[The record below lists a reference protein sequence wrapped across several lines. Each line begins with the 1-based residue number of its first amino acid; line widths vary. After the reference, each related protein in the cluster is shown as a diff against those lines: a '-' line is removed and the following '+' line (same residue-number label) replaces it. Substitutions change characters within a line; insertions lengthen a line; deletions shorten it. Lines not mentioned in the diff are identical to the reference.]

1 MKFSC
6 SNYDML
12 SAINAASKAALT
24 NSSFPILET
33 LLVEAGKDI
42 KITGSNNE
50 ITIEYVFEANV
61 FSEGTIAI
69 DARMFSEIIRR
80 MPEGMIDFEVTGDN
94 NVNIKCGELDFNIT
108 GIKGE
113 EFPKIPEM
121 TYDNEII
128 TDAESL
134 LSVIRKTSFAV
145 AQADINPI
153 LTGIKL
159 EISSNNMKGIAVD
172 GYRMAIKNTPI
183 DVFNDLS
190 FVVQGRALNELS
202 KIMVLEDEKVSICL
216 AEKNVLFKFGK
227 CRFFSRL
234 LEGEFINYNN
244 VIPKESLYRAKVEV
258 KELIKSID
266 RASLL
271 AESGGIINPVK
282 LSFDFNSITVTCDTA
297 KGHLKEIIA
306 VSGEGKETFE
316 VGYNCKFML
325 DALKAIDE
333 EYVIIE
339 LNGNITPTV
348 LKPEEGESFIY
359 IVLPVRIR

>member
-12 SAINAASKAALT
+12 SAINAAGKAAAS

-33 LLVEAGKDI
+33 LLIEAGKNI

-50 ITIEYVFEANV
+50 ITIEYVFDANIY
-61 FSEGTIAI
+61 SEGSIAI
-69 DARMFSEIIRR
+69 DARMLSEIIRR
-80 MPEGMIDFEVTGDN
+80 MPEGIIDFEVKTDL

-121 TYDNEII
+121 TYDQEII
-128 TDAESL
+128 TNAESL

-153 LTGIKL
+153 LTGIKV

-172 GYRMAIKNTPI
+172 GYRLAIKNTPI
-183 DVFNDLS
+183 DVYHDCS
-190 FVVQGRALNELS
+190 FTVQGKALNELS
-202 KIMVLEDEKVSICL
+202 KIISPEDDKVSISL
-216 AEKNVLFKFGK
+216 ADKNVLFRFGS
-227 CRFFSRL
+227 CRFFSRI
-234 LEGEFINYNN
+234 LEGDFINYNN
-244 VIPKESLYRAKVEV
+244 VIPKEKLYSAKVEV

-271 AESGGIINPVK
+271 AEAGGIINPVK
-282 LSFDFNSITVTCDTA
+282 IAYDMNNITITCDTA

-306 VSGEGKETFE
+306 VKGEGNETFE

-348 LKPEEGESFIY
+348 IRPEEGDSFLY

>member
-6 SNYDML
+6 SNFDML
-12 SAINAASKAALT
+12 TAINAAGKAAAS

-33 LLVEAGKDI
+33 LLIEAGKDI

-61 FSEGTIAI
+61 YSEGSIAV
-69 DARMFSEIIRR
+69 DARMFAEIIRR
-80 MPEGMIDFEVTGDN
+80 MPEGMIDFEVMSDN
-94 NVNIKCGELDFNIT
+94 NVNIKCGELDFNIM

-121 TYDNEII
+121 SYNQEII
-128 TDAESL
+128 TTADSL

-159 EISSNNMKGIAVD
+159 EISENNMKGIAVD
-172 GYRMAIKNTPI
+172 GYRLAIKNTPI
-183 DVFNDLS
+183 EVYNGIS
-190 FVVQGRALNELS
+190 FIVQGRALNELS
-202 KIMVLEDEKVSICL
+202 KIMVSGDEKVSISL
-216 AEKNVLFKFGK
+216 ADKNVLFKFGS

-244 VIPKESLYRAKVEV
+244 VIPKEKLYSAKVEV
-258 KELIKSID
+258 KELVKSID
-266 RASLL
+266 RAALL

-282 LSFDFNSITVTCDTA
+282 IAFDMNSITITCDTT
-297 KGHLKEIIA
+297 KGKLKEIIA
-306 VSGEGKETFE
+306 VKGDGKETFE

-325 DALKAIDE
+325 DALKAIDD
-333 EYVIIE
+333 EYVMIE

-348 LKPEEGESFIY
+348 LRPVEGDEFLY

>member
-6 SNYDML
+6 SNFDML
-12 SAINAASKAALT
+12 SAINAAGKAAAT

-33 LLVEAGKDI
+33 LLIEAGKDI
-42 KITGSNNE
+42 KVTGSNNE

-61 FSEGTIAI
+61 YSEGSIAV

-80 MPEGMIDFEVTGDN
+80 MPEGIIDFEVKSDN
-94 NVNIKCGELDFNIT
+94 NVNIKCGELDFNIS

-121 TYDNEII
+121 SYDKEIV
-128 TDAESL
+128 TSAESI

-145 AQADINPI
+145 AMSDINPI
-153 LTGIKL
+153 LTGIKI
-159 EISSNNMKGIAVD
+159 EISQNNMKGIAVD
-172 GYRMAIKNTPI
+172 GYRLALKNTPI
-183 DVFNDLS
+183 EVFHDLS
-190 FVVQGRALNELS
+190 FTVQGRALNELS
-202 KIMVLEDEKVSICL
+202 KIMTSDDEKVSVSL
-216 AEKNVLFKFGK
+216 TDKNVLFKFGS

-234 LEGEFINYNN
+234 LDGEFINYNN
-244 VIPKESLYRAKVEV
+244 VIPKEKLYSARVEV
-258 KELIKSID
+258 KELVKSID

-271 AESGGIINPVK
+271 AETGGIINPVK
-282 LSFDFNSITVTCDTA
+282 LSYDMGSITVTCDTA
-297 KGHLKEIIA
+297 KGHLKEIIS

-325 DALKAIDE
+325 DALKAIDD

-348 LKPEEGESFIY
+348 LRPETGDEYLY

>member
-1 MKFSC
+1 MAKQSIIPFGPQHPV
-6 SNYDML
+6 L
-12 SAINAASKAALT
+12 PE
-24 NSSFPILET
+24 PIH
-33 LLVEAGKDI
+33 
-42 KITGSNNE
+42 
-50 ITIEYVFEANV
+50 
-61 FSEGTIAI
+61 
-69 DARMFSEIIRR
+69 
-80 MPEGMIDFEVTGDN
+80 
-94 NVNIKCGELDFNIT
+94 LD
-108 GIKGE
+108 
-113 EFPKIPEM
+113 
-121 TYDNEII
+121 
-128 TDAESL
+128 L
-134 LSVIRKTSFAV
+134 
-145 AQADINPI
+145 
-153 LTGIKL
+153 
-159 EISSNNMKGIAVD
+159 
-172 GYRMAIKNTPI
+172 
-183 DVFNDLS
+183 
-190 FVVQGRALNELS
+190 
-202 KIMVLEDEKVSICL
+202 VLEDEKVSICL

-244 VIPKESLYRAKVEV
+244 VIPKETLYRAKVEV

-282 LSFDFNSITVTCDTA
+282 LLFDFNSITVTCDTA
-297 KGHLKEIIA
+297 KGHLKEIIS

-348 LKPEEGESFIY
+348 LKPEEGESFVY

>member
-12 SAINAASKAALT
+12 TAINAAGKAAAS

-33 LLVEAGKDI
+33 LLIEAGKDI

-61 FSEGTIAI
+61 FSEGSIAV
-69 DARMFSEIIRR
+69 DARMLSEIIRR
-80 MPEGMIDFEVTGDN
+80 MPEGIIDFEVKNDL

-121 TYDNEII
+121 SYDKEII
-128 TDAESL
+128 TTADSL

-145 AQADINPI
+145 ALNDINPI

-159 EISSNNMKGIAVD
+159 EISQNNMKGIAVD
-172 GYRMAIKNTPI
+172 GYRLAIKNTPI
-183 DVFNDLS
+183 EVFHDLS
-190 FVVQGRALNELS
+190 FIVQGRALNELS
-202 KIMVLEDEKVSICL
+202 KIMMPGDDKISISL
-216 AEKNVLFKFGK
+216 AEKNVLFKFGN

-244 VIPKESLYRAKVEV
+244 VIPKEKLYSARVEV
-258 KELIKSID
+258 KELVKSID

-282 LSFDFNSITVTCDTA
+282 LAYDINSITVTCDTA
-297 KGHLKEIIA
+297 KGHLKEVIN
-306 VSGEGKETFE
+306 VKGDGKETFE

-325 DALKAIDE
+325 DALKAIDD

-348 LKPEEGESFIY
+348 IRPESGEDFLY